1 MTRSRA
7 RKLNPCRCRNTMPE
21 QNRLVTGQNGPVI
34 GRNRPVIGKNEP
46 VTGKNEPVTGQS
58 TPALFDAR
66 TPGGA
71 VTSPHE
77 VPSPAATRGSG
88 QWRFLISRR
97 WAGYLSL
104 TIVFA
109 VVCSL
114 LGLWQFAR
122 RAEAQAEIARI
133 NANYDSPAVPV
144 SEVLPTLTSFAAV
157 DRWKVV
163 SLSGEYLT
171 AEQVVIRN
179 RPLGGNNGFEVVT
192 PFRLDDN
199 SVFMINRG
207 WIAPNSKGRPG
218 AVTPP
223 PSGRIEVT
231 ARLKGTEGRIAGRT
245 SVGAELA
252 TIDLAELAQR
262 VAAAG
267 GGTSSYTG
275 AYGLLIP
282 QPNGASGNTTPSVV
296 SSGASGLGAGGDAPS
311 SGATPTVPQ
320 AAPRPALDEGPHLS
334 YALQWFV
341 FATMGFVGLGWAANR
356 ERTTELELRDTHNNS
371 RDAAAA
377 VRVHGGTV
385 FSANGAPT
393 PSGTPIGNF
402 PEELTSVGVRAPSG
416 APRYPRPITR
426 HRAKKVN
433 VDSEYEDSVLDSATH
448 TR

>member
-1 MTRSRA
+1 
-7 RKLNPCRCRNTMPE
+7 MPE
-21 QNRLVTGQNGPVI
+21 RNRLVTGQNGPVI
-34 GRNRPVIGKNEP
+34 GQNGP
-46 VTGKNEPVTGQS
+46 VTGKNRPLTGKNKLVTGKNKLVTGQS
-58 TPALFDAR
+58 PPTLFDAQ
-66 TPGGA
+66 TPEGA
-71 VTSPHE
+71 VAPPHE
-77 VPSPAATRGSG
+77 VSSPVATHGNG
-88 QWRFLISRR
+88 QWQFLISRR

-122 RAEAQAEIARI
+122 RAEAQAEITRI
-133 NANYDSPAVPV
+133 NANYDAPAVPV
-144 SEVLPTLTSFAAV
+144 GEVLPTLTSFTAA

-171 AEQVVIRN
+171 TEQVVIRN

-192 PFRLDDN
+192 PFRLDNN

-218 AVTPP
+218 TVAPP
-223 PSGRIEVT
+223 PSGRIEIT
-231 ARLKGTEGRIAGRT
+231 ARLKGAEGRIAGRT

-296 SSGASGLGAGGDAPS
+296 SSESSGLGAGGGAPS

-320 AAPRPALDEGPHLS
+320 APPRPALDEGPHLS

-356 ERTTELELRDTHNNS
+356 ERTTELELRDTHNSS

-377 VRVHGGTV
+377 VRVHSGTV
-385 FSANGAPT
+385 LGASGAPA
-393 PSGTPIGNF
+393 PSGAPIGNF
-402 PEELTSVGVRAPSG
+402 PEGSPSVETHAPSG
-416 APRYPRPITR
+416 VPRYPRPITR

-433 VDSEYEDSVLDSATH
+433 VDSEYEDSVLDSAT
-448 TR
+448 RGR